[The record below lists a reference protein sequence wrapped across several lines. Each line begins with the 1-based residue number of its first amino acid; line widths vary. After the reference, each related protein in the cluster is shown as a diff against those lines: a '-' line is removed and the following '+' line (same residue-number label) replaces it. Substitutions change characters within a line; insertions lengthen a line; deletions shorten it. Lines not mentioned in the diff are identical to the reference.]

1 MGENYRR
8 RGNQLS
14 LGRRWTPDEKNSL
27 NKMTSFLP
35 PKMIARKINR
45 SCESIRQMAKRM
57 GIRFL
62 TARGSNLAAKSKPN
76 L

>member
-1 MGENYRR
+1 MAGNYRR

-14 LGRRWTPDEKNSL
+14 LGRRWTPDEKHSL
-27 NKMTSFLP
+27 KRMASSLP
-35 PKMIARKINR
+35 PKIIAQKINR

-62 TARGSNLAAKSKPN
+62 TARGVNLSAKS
-76 L
+76 

>member
-1 MGENYRR
+1 MAGNYRR

-14 LGRRWTPDEKNSL
+14 LGRRWTPDEKDSL
-27 NKMTSFLP
+27 KRMASSLP

-62 TARGSNLAAKSKPN
+62 TVRGVNLSAKS
-76 L
+76 

>member
-14 LGRRWTPDEKNSL
+14 LGRRWTPDEKDSL
-27 NKMTSFLP
+27 NKMAYFLP

-45 SCESIRQMAKRM
+45 SSESVRKMAKRM

-62 TARGSNLAAKSKPN
+62 TARGRNLAAKSKQN